1 METIQIP
8 PSSGVVTVVGE
19 GDDDSGWTIYPM
31 LLWSGQIWLFD
42 QRLRRSLCLEL
53 DPKSEQVQV
62 TEESKAQLTGLRL
75 LYILVLNLIAPGFNA
90 AHILAQLQSQPYLC
104 NKWFNT
110 HIMQLLDSDNIF
122 SSPSCM
128 FEQGFAWRYIVERRN
143 PSESLFL
150 LQFVDLNHTLVCL
163 NRDGFSVGSQTA
175 SSPVKRAATTQV
187 PLGGQTQQRAVVGA
201 LIIKWNRDWIGI
213 SCHCRTHQQ
222 GWSPGLT
229 GVDENSPVPGD
240 LRL

>member
-1 METIQIP
+1 MQLTFL
-8 PSSGVVTVVGE
+8 PSS
-19 GDDDSGWTIYPM
+19 S
-31 LLWSGQIWLFD
+31 
-42 QRLRRSLCLEL
+42 
-53 DPKSEQVQV
+53 
-62 TEESKAQLTGLRL
+62 
-75 LYILVLNLIAPGFNA
+75 LNLIFAINDST
-90 AHILAQLQSQPYLC
+90 HTSC
-104 NKWFNT
+104 NYWT
-110 HIMQLLDSDNIF
+110 QIMFF

-175 SSPVKRAATTQV
+175 SNPVKRAAMTQV
-187 PLGGQTQQRAVVGA
+187 PLGGQTQRRAVVGGA
-201 LIIKWNRDWIGI
+201 LIIKWNRDWIGN

-229 GVDENSPVPGD
+229 GVDENSPIPGD
-240 LRL
+240 LCLQTFVLSCK